1 MKTIAQFVR
10 TTVVGGVFF
19 LAPIVVLI
27 VILAKAFDYAKKGL
41 NAVVVHI
48 PAASD
53 LTAGAATVLAVA
65 LVALVCLLAGL
76 VAHTL
81 IAQRLVNAL
90 ESSVLSKNSW
100 LRLSETGERKRVGRR
115 RDRGAS
121 GGLRAH
127 GRGMA
132 ARRSNRS
139 AEQRPRF
146 DLCPRRAEPAFR
158 LSLFLFDGHRSPRG
172 HQARRWAQLS
182 QAMRRGRVRSRR
194 QLAIHRRAG
203 IELRHRYGKNAMK
216 IGIVG
221 AGQVGATTA
230 YSMMMR
236 RVGSEIMLVDRNVD
250 LAVAQAR
257 DILDATPFADPVR
270 VRAGEL
276 ADLDG
281 ARVVVLAA
289 GTNQRPGESRLDLL
303 SRNAEIFAGIV
314 PAVLA
319 AAPNTIFLVATNP
332 VDVMTQIVTAVAGRG
347 GIAPERVIGSGT
359 ILDSARF
366 RTNLAVHLGVSPTYI
381 DARVLGEHGDSEVLH
396 WSGAA
401 AGNLSVMEV
410 ARQMGR
416 RLTDADRSRI
426 DTAVRRA
433 AYAIIKGKGA
443 TWFGVGA
450 GLARM
455 AQAIEDDER
464 ALLTCSM
471 LTPECQ
477 GVPDV
482 ALSLPRVLG
491 AVGVV
496 KTLKPDLDAGERA
509 ALKRS
514 AEILKEAAR
523 GVRF

>member
-1 MKTIAQFVR
+1 
-10 TTVVGGVFF
+10 
-19 LAPIVVLI
+19 
-27 VILAKAFDYAKKGL
+27 
-41 NAVVVHI
+41 
-48 PAASD
+48 
-53 LTAGAATVLAVA
+53 
-65 LVALVCLLAGL
+65 
-76 VAHTL
+76 
-81 IAQRLVNAL
+81 
-90 ESSVLSKNSW
+90 
-100 LRLSETGERKRVGRR
+100 
-115 RDRGAS
+115 
-121 GGLRAH
+121 
-127 GRGMA
+127 
-132 ARRSNRS
+132 
-139 AEQRPRF
+139 
-146 DLCPRRAEPAFR
+146 
-158 LSLFLFDGHRSPRG
+158 
-172 HQARRWAQLS
+172 
-182 QAMRRGRVRSRR
+182 
-194 QLAIHRRAG
+194 
-203 IELRHRYGKNAMK
+203 MK

-221 AGQVGATTA
+221 AGQVGATAA

-236 RVGSEIMLVDRNVD
+236 RVGSEIMLVDRNAD

-289 GTNQRPGESRLDLL
+289 GSNQRPGESRLDLL
-303 SRNAEIFAGIV
+303 SRHAEIFAEIV
-314 PAVLA
+314 TAVLA
-319 AAPNTIFLVATNP
+319 AVPDPIFLVATNP
-332 VDVMTQIVTAVAGRG
+332 VDVMTQIVTAIAGRSG
-347 GIAPERVIGSGT
+347 VVGTVIGSGT
-359 ILDSARF
+359 ILNSARF
-366 RTNLAVHLGVSPTYI
+366 RTLLAAHLGISPTFI

-401 AGNLSVMEV
+401 AGNLSVGEV

-416 RLTDADRSRI
+416 QLTDADRSRI

-433 AYAIIKGKGA
+433 AYAIIQGKGA

-450 GLARM
+450 GLARI

-477 GVPDV
+477 GVRDV

-496 KTLKPDLDAGERA
+496 KTFMPDLDAGERA

-514 AEILKEAAR
+514 AEILKETAK